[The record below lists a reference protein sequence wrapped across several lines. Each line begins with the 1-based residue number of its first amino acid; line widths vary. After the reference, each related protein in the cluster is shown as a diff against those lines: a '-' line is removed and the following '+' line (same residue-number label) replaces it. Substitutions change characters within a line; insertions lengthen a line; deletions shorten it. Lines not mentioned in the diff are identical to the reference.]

1 MKNKILL
8 KITLLSSFLS
18 PGAQAYNPFR
28 HVGAGLRDLGDEQNL
43 ITLGVGSALTF
54 VALGIDQSLARHY
67 EDHNPWG
74 GISKLGNDYLGTGI
88 PGAVVGLST
97 LLYGAMAKKDH
108 EIHSGQAHLEAL
120 AMSGLLTGLLKF
132 SFRRDRP
139 DGGHASSFPSG
150 HTSTT
155 FTSAMVLH
163 EMYDSVWLDIVT
175 FSLASYTGACR
186 VTARRHY
193 LSDVLFG
200 ATLGVIV
207 GHAFAK
213 HHKEGAQAQD
223 SAVAWMPYFDSRE
236 SFGIMASK
244 SF

>member
-1 MKNKILL
+1 MKIKILCL
-8 KITLLSSFLS
+8 ALVLSM
-18 PGAQAYNPFR
+18 PAQAYNPFR
-28 HVGAGLRDLGDEQNL
+28 HVALGARDLGDEQNL

-54 VALGIDQSLARHY
+54 VALGLDQSLAKHY

-88 PGAVVGLST
+88 PGVVVGFST
-97 LLYGAMAKKDH
+97 LLYGAIAKKNH
-108 EIHSGQAHLEAL
+108 EIESGQAHLEAL

-163 EMYDSVWLDIVT
+163 EMYDSIWLDALT
-175 FSLASYTGACR
+175 FSLAAYTGACR

-193 LSDVLFG
+193 LSDVVFG
-200 ATLGVIV
+200 ATLGIVV

-213 HHKEGAQAQD
+213 HHREAASSD
-223 SAVAWMPYFDSRE
+223 ATATAWMPYFDSRDN
-236 SFGIMASK
+236 FGLMLSK
-244 SF
+244 NF